1 MNTSISSPQKFSFDL
16 DMSQDNQNSRLIG
29 EAELATMLQ
38 DAEEKGY
45 KKGLVEGENSA
56 ANINAANLVK
66 ATSNLAKRTMAIAK
80 TADDHQKQTLH
91 DAACLGISTG
101 RKLAANLIARFPMDE
116 IRTLI
121 GECLSSL
128 EDVPHLVIRCHP
140 DLAKAIEVET
150 TKLMSTSG
158 FDGRLII
165 MGEPD
170 ILLGDARLEWVNGG
184 LVRDMAKISSQIDQ
198 HVKSFIEA
206 QNSKTLPPSGPPTT
220 ENSQ

>member
-1 MNTSISSPQKFSFDL
+1 MNSTAATPQKFAFDL

-29 EAELATMLQ
+29 EVELSDMLR

-45 KKGLVEGENSA
+45 KKGLVDGENSA
-56 ANINAANLVK
+56 ANRNAANLVK
-66 ATSNLAKRTMAIAK
+66 ATSDLAKRTMAIAK
-80 TADDHQKQTLH
+80 TSDDNQKQILH
-91 DAACLGISTG
+91 DAALLGVSTG
-101 RKLAANLIARFPMDE
+101 RKLAANLIARFPLSE
-116 IRTLI
+116 IRALI

-128 EDVPHLVIRCHP
+128 ESVPHLVIRCHP
-140 DLAKAIEVET
+140 DLANAIEVEAK
-150 TKLMSTSG
+150 KLMSTSG

-165 MGEPD
+165 MGEPE

-206 QNSKTLPPSGPPTT
+206 QNAKTFPPTGLPTT
-220 ENSQ
+220 ENDQ